1 MFSRGV
7 QSMATLSGQRTQFTW
22 ALNEYNKTDDP
33 DQRGRFVR
41 HMATAIRNAL
51 EAGFTKDQ
59 ITREKSYPAED
70 VDKALADTVPSSD
83 DVVATKLRPRKR
95 HRTPLIPMASDEGGS
110 GDGVVYAYGY
120 RCAPD
125 RLKIGCTIGDTID
138 RIAAQIGTS
147 TPDKPVLYLEFRTSK
162 CRALERAVHAIL
174 DYRGKKIKGGGDEWF
189 LTTVG
194 DLETLINLI
203 EEPQLPS

>member
-1 MFSRGV
+1 
-7 QSMATLSGQRTQFTW
+7 MATLSGQRTQFTW

-70 VDKALADTVPSSD
+70 VDKAFADTAPSSD
-83 DVVATKLRPRKR
+83 DVVVTETQAKEATENSVDSNGARRR
-95 HRTPLIPMASDEGGS
+95 GS

-194 DLETLINLI
+194 GLETLINLI
-203 EEPQLPS
+203 EEQLPS

>member
-1 MFSRGV
+1 
-7 QSMATLSGQRTQFTW
+7 MATLSGQRTQFTW

-33 DQRGRFVR
+33 EQRSRFVR

-51 EAGFTKDQ
+51 GAGFTKDQ

-70 VDKALADTVPSSD
+70 VDKAFADTAPSSD
-83 DVVATKLRPRKR
+83 DVFVTEAQATESTRN
-95 HRTPLIPMASDEGGS
+95 SVDSEGVRRAGF

-125 RLKIGCTIGDTID
+125 RLKIGCTVGDTIE

-174 DYRGKKIKGGGDEWF
+174 DYRGKKIRGGGDEWF
-189 LTTVG
+189 LTTIDDVEG
-194 DLETLINLI
+194 LIDLI
-203 EEPQLPS
+203 EKSELPS